1 MLIHFDNFDFEKRS
15 KDPELFLKNN
25 ILYHKNNKTVLL
37 RDDDSLV
44 FFNEDLVSKIFNSR
58 LQKSYNLLFKK
69 ETSLIGKRVFNKKT
83 GKIEGYISGARIYNF
98 LGKYLVVE
106 IYSKK
111 NHDFNF
117 LEDRQILTFRTKETK
132 YAVKHIRK
140 PCEETEKTFEILDN

>member
-1 MLIHFDNFDFEKRS
+1 MLIPFDCFDFEKRS

-25 ILYHKNNKTVLL
+25 ILYHKNNKTILL
-37 RDDDSLV
+37 KDDDSLV

-58 LQKSYNLLFKK
+58 LQKSHNLLFKK

-83 GKIEGYISGARIYNF
+83 GKIEGYISEARIYNF

-111 NHDFNF
+111 NHEFNF
-117 LEDRQILTFRTKETK
+117 LEDRQILTFGIKETK
-132 YAVKHIRK
+132 YALNR
-140 PCEETEKTFEILDN
+140 